1 MENEEKGFEII
12 DKRAPRDE
20 PPSEQQTQE
29 KPEPEK
35 PSEQPTAEGAEDQ
48 EQKAGEQ
55 EEPTGDVYSLIQ
67 WVILILAESAWQA
80 MGLRPNPTT
89 RKIHQ
94 DLNQA
99 KTAVDSIAFFV
110 EQVAPHVSEEQK
122 REYRN
127 LVSDLRVNFVQK
139 SRTP

>member
-1 MENEEKGFEII
+1 
-12 DKRAPRDE
+12 
-20 PPSEQQTQE
+20 
-29 KPEPEK
+29 
-35 PSEQPTAEGAEDQ
+35 
-48 EQKAGEQ
+48 
-55 EEPTGDVYSLIQ
+55 
-67 WVILILAESAWQA
+67 

-99 KTAVDSIAFFV
+99 KTAVDSIAFLV